1 MDRYIGRLLDNR
13 YEILEIIGSGGMAV
27 VYKARCHRLNRLVA
41 IKILKDENLADEDFC
56 RRFHAESQAVAM
68 LSHPNIVSVYDVSS
82 TDDQD
87 YIVMELIDG
96 ITLKQYM
103 EKKGVLSWRET
114 VHFATHIAR
123 ALEHAH
129 SRGLVHRDIKPHN
142 VMVLKNGSVK
152 VADFGI
158 ARMMENNNTMTKEA
172 LGSVHYISPE
182 QAKGGRV
189 DNRSDIYSLGVVMY
203 EMITGRTPYDGDS
216 PVAVAIQHINGG
228 APRPST
234 INPGMPKG
242 LEQII
247 MKAMAH
253 DLQDRYINATAL
265 LEDLDKFRNDPT
277 TTFHTVELPII
288 PGRPADLRIHPT
300 RPPVDHGGAQP
311 SSQPRQT
318 AGWETEYQPSQ
329 ETDEPYEMGNER
341 KDRTST
347 IAIIF
352 CSVAAI
358 IAIIIFMILL
368 TQENYLSAD
377 APVGESGSQLYQMS
391 STGEK
396 NSGDGNFLFD
406 LVQPI
411 PQQSQSSAT
420 QTSNQTDASQQP
432 QVPQPE
438 IIDASSLPVLMKNL
452 VRLTREQAQELLTD
466 LGLFNITWAEEESSQ
481 PNGTVIGQSVAPG
494 TAISADAAIKIVCAA
509 GTKTLDCRFELPFR
523 TESFYVTV
531 LLDGRPVVLEQR
543 MDAFCTSIEVSLTG
557 RGNQSC
563 QIYIDGI
570 LYQTLTV
577 NFDA

>member
-41 IKILKDENLADEDFC
+41 IKILKDENLEDEDFC

-82 TDDQD
+82 TEDQD

-103 EKKGVLSWRET
+103 EKKGVLNWRET

-189 DNRSDIYSLGVVMY
+189 DNRSDLYSLGVVMY
-203 EMITGRTPYDGDS
+203 EMITGKTPYDGES

-234 INPGMPKG
+234 INPSIPKG

-253 DLQDRYINATAL
+253 DLQDRYISATAL
-265 LEDLDKFRNDPT
+265 LEDLDAFRKNPGI
-277 TTFHTVELPII
+277 TFHTVELPVMAERRPNLQVHPVQ
-288 PGRPADLRIHPT
+288 PGSFADTDQTKTLRPI
-300 RPPVDHGGAQP
+300 
-311 SSQPRQT
+311 RQE
-318 AGWETEYQPSQ
+318 GEWETARHTLPKQDDPFEA
-329 ETDEPYEMGNER
+329 DEPK
-341 KDRTST
+341 KDKTAT
-347 IAIIF
+347 IAVIF

-358 IAIIIFMILL
+358 VAIIIFMILL
-368 TQENYLSAD
+368 TEENFFSLDHSVTD
-377 APVGESGSQLYQMS
+377 PLPQ
-391 STGEK
+391 ST
-396 NSGDGNFLFD
+396 L
-406 LVQPI
+406 
-411 PQQSQSSAT
+411 T
-420 QTSNQTDASQQP
+420 TSNEMPEETTIFTGVGVGGEVRPEVRPTEKEDST
-432 QVPQPE
+432 VFPQPKQ
-438 IIDASSLPVLMKNL
+438 VQMQNL
-452 VRLTREQAQELLTD
+452 VNLTRQEAEQILDEQGFTEVQWVEQERM
-466 LGLFNITWAEEESSQ
+466 IPA
-481 PNGTVIGQSVAPG
+481 GTVIGQSVEPG
-494 TAISADAAIKIVCAA
+494 QMVDVTGNVQITCAA
-509 GTKTLDCRFELPFR
+509 GATTMQCTFDLPIR
-523 TESFYVTV
+523 TESYYLTI
-531 LLDGRPVVLEQR
+531 LLDDRPVVSEKLMRPYSATATFQLSGKGQQTCR
-543 MDAFCTSIEVSLTG
+543 L
-557 RGNQSC
+557 
-563 QIYIDGI
+563 YIDGK

-577 NFDA
+577 NFDAGK